1 MTDYK
6 QIAALALAKC
16 AAYDPWFPKASQ
28 AIVDSWAEHFEARR
42 LDSVEDVLA
51 GVTRAY
57 LENGNGFRPLPKDIS
72 DAARAIRRDR
82 RERNPDY
89 ERMAAIC
96 DGKAASPEDEE
107 VACRRREEI
116 VAFVEKFGE
125 AS

>member
-72 DAARAIRRDR
+72 DAARAVR
-82 RERNPDY
+82 RERRERDPDFDVI
-89 ERMAAIC
+89 ALKC
-96 DGKAASPEDEE
+96 DSKAAPDDETS
-107 VACRRREEI
+107 VQRRTEI
-116 VAFVEKFGE
+116 ADFADKFGKVPT
-125 AS
+125 